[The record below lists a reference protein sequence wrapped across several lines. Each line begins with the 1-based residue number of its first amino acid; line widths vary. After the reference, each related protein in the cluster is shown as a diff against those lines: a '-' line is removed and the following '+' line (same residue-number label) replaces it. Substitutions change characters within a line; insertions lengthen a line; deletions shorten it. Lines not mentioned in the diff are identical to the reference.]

1 MESGPEQTGAIYV
14 EHQGALFKKWI
25 HEDSIVFAPKEE
37 EEVFSCRAEQASP
50 KIVFVAQCIASLL
63 ICGVASY
70 CAYLT
75 RERVAFSVIAVFIL
89 LLIWNK
95 EG

>member
-25 HEDSIVFAPKEE
+25 HEDSIVFGPTEE
-37 EEVFSCRAEQASP
+37 EEIFSCRAEQARP

-63 ICGVASY
+63 ICGVAAY
-70 CAYLT
+70 CAYPT
-75 RERVAFSVIAVFIL
+75 GERAACAGVALFGL
-89 LLIWNK
+89 LLVWNK